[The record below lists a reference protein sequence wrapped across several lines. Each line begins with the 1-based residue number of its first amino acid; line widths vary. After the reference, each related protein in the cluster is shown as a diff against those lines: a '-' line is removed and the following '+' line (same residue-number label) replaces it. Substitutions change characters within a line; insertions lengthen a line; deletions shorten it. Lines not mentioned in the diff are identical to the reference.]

1 MFIMQVETLQ
11 NEFKQLYRE
20 ILDSLVKLIPEK
32 WNSVHLYASIN
43 FPNKGEMFFYYYP
56 KGILKR
62 NAVNCYEIV
71 QKYGINE
78 EQYNQSLSYFY
89 RKIQKLYAISGKKW
103 SNITIN
109 IDENFFILEYHF
121 NNLND
126 NRYTPEQRHLIWCY
140 KNLKMDE
147 AYLTNEERNMIE
159 NYQEIAIMRP
169 IIVKEQIIFYDGQ
182 IRIK

>member
-1 MFIMQVETLQ
+1 MK
-11 NEFKQLYRE
+11 N
-20 ILDSLVKLIPEK
+20 
-32 WNSVHLYASIN
+32 
-43 FPNKGEMFFYYYP
+43 
-56 KGILKR
+56 
-62 NAVNCYEIV
+62 
-71 QKYGINE
+71 
-78 EQYNQSLSYFY
+78 NQSLSYFY

-147 AYLTNEERNMIE
+147 SYLTNEERNMIE

>member
-1 MFIMQVETLQ
+1 MQ

-78 EQYNQSLSYFY
+78 EQYNQSLAYFY

-121 NNLND
+121 NNL
-126 NRYTPEQRHLIWCY
+126 IWCH
-140 KNLKMDE
+140 KNLKMNE
-147 AYLTNEERNMIE
+147 SYLTNEERNMVE